1 MKNQSFFLLTLL
13 LIELCQPAAQAQ
25 VLTNRTVVKF
35 NLSGVAINSYT
46 VQVERVLSRYG
57 SITLSGS
64 YTPNNTPVPFKS
76 ALLDQYGDNQDAKRA
91 IETTLFNKR
100 IGTLEYRFYLAGH
113 APTGWYLA
121 PFVRYASMD
130 ISNDYTY
137 TPSDGILHHAHLNAS
152 FSGGGAG
159 VLLGYQWLFGK
170 HIGLDLWLLGPFYG
184 TQVKS
189 TFTGEDP
196 LWPSLKPADITK
208 LKNDIDNTQL
218 PLYTVQSSLNLPTIT
233 ATLNGPYYGVRAFGL
248 AFAYSF

>member
-1 MKNQSFFLLTLL
+1 MKTQSRLLLTLL
-13 LIELCQPAAQAQ
+13 AIELCLINAQAQ

-35 NLSGVAINSYT
+35 NMSGVVVNSYT
-46 VQVERVLSRYG
+46 AQVERVLNRHS
-57 SITLSGS
+57 SLTLSGS
-64 YTPNNTPVPFKS
+64 FSSDAPLPFKD
-76 ALLDQYGDNQDAKRA
+76 ALLNQYGDNQDARRA
-91 IETTLFNKR
+91 IETTLFTKR
-100 IGTLEYRFYLAGH
+100 IATLEYRLYLAGY
-113 APTGWYLA
+113 APTGWYVA

-159 VLLGYQWLFGK
+159 ILLGYQWLFGK

-184 TQVKS
+184 TNVKS

-196 LWPSLKPADITK
+196 LWPSLKPADIVK
-208 LKNDIDNTQL
+208 LKSDIDNTQL

-248 AFAYSF
+248 ALAYSF